1 MMQSVDTF
9 SPDAAQSVKVVPHR
23 ASVLV
28 VLYTGTGRRAALTQ
42 RVGVCQERRD
52 MLSSS
57 RTLMTHQASYFNTS
71 QVAGLNLA
79 AVASES
85 CTRRHVYWD
94 IVNNVTTGNTS

>member
-28 VLYTGTGRRAALTQ
+28 VLDAGTGLTQ

-57 RTLMTHQASYFNTS
+57 TTLTTHQASCFNTS

-94 IVNNVTTGNTS
+94 VVNNVTTGNTS